1 MSFPS
6 WNRTPRIIFTARYD
20 LQSVII
26 IYTYFFKYQF
36 VFNCW
41 SFIWSKRLNL
51 DCCPVE
57 QKNQTKK
64 TTFTLTDGDLIDA
77 NNSDELDLL
86 DYMH

>member
-26 IYTYFFKYQF
+26 IYTYFL
-36 VFNCW
+36 NTTLSSTADL
-41 SFIWSKRLNL
+41 SFGAKDWIWIVALWNKKIK
-51 DCCPVE
+51 
-57 QKNQTKK
+57 QK